1 MTDSKRRRGL
11 TVASALLG
19 GVLVLAACSGGEDAG
34 AGDEGKNGDASQAK
48 VDEAAA
54 EKSSEAQIRIT
65 PKDGS
70 SNASINNSA
79 TVTVSKGTKVRWV
92 WKGKSLHNVKV
103 TKGPAKFGSPS
114 KTSGSYA
121 KKVKKAG
128 TYTLVCTVHGASD
141 QSMKL
146 VVR

>member
-1 MTDSKRRRGL
+1 LRK
-11 TVASALLG
+11 VIASLVVVGLLG
-19 GVLVLAACSGGEDAG
+19 PAVTPAMAATKSIKIGDNYFVRDGGV
-34 AGDEGKNGDASQAK
+34 
-48 VDEAAA
+48 
-54 EKSSEAQIRIT
+54 
-65 PKDGS
+65 P
-70 SNASINNSA
+70 
-79 TVTVSKGTKVRWV
+79 TVTVSKGTKVKWV

-103 TKGPAKFGSPS
+103 TKGPAKFGSS
-114 KTSGSYA
+114 SQTSGSYS

>member
-1 MTDSKRRRGL
+1 MRKL
-11 TVASALLG
+11 LVIVVVAGLLG
-19 GVLVLAACSGGEDAG
+19 PAAIPA
-34 AGDEGKNGDASQAK
+34 
-48 VDEAAA
+48 VAAA
-54 EKSSEAQIRIT
+54 KRV
-65 PKDGS
+65 KVGDNYFVHDGGVP
-70 SNASINNSA
+70 

-114 KTSGSYA
+114 KTSGSFA
-121 KKVKKAG
+121 KRLKRAG
-128 TYTLVCTVHGASD
+128 TYKIVCTVHGASD